1 MKPLHFIVA
10 TSILSA
16 TSGAWASPNIQPDPQ
31 NPTGYVVSRA
41 DIQAAEQQKNG
52 RPHVSNLVASPAN
65 GAKQRG

>member
-31 NPTGYVVSRA
+31 NPTG
-41 DIQAAEQQKNG
+41 
-52 RPHVSNLVASPAN
+52 
-65 GAKQRG
+65 